1 MLENDVEKYL
11 KKQGIK
17 GEDLNEAATRAFTIY
32 KKIKEIYERN
42 PNDKNI
48 KQNAEKNGKDV
59 IELIKL
65 ELSDKVNSKELRKKA
80 AQAFTEKR
88 KGSLKQLIR
97 LREDRKQKVASGELK
112 PPVKKSRVTKVKESF
127 IRILKL
133 MPSEDQKV
141 IDQSEQLLRKCA
153 TELFKINGMNKIQT
167 IIKELEIVGD
177 KKSPKVDEKATKA
190 A

>member
-1 MLENDVEKYL
+1 
-11 KKQGIK
+11 
-17 GEDLNEAATRAFTIY
+17 
-32 KKIKEIYERN
+32 
-42 PNDKNI
+42 
-48 KQNAEKNGKDV
+48 
-59 IELIKL
+59 
-65 ELSDKVNSKELRKKA
+65 
-80 AQAFTEKR
+80 
-88 KGSLKQLIR
+88 
-97 LREDRKQKVASGELK
+97 
-112 PPVKKSRVTKVKESF
+112 
-127 IRILKL
+127 

>member
-1 MLENDVEKYL
+1 M
-11 KKQGIK
+11 
-17 GEDLNEAATRAFTIY
+17 F
-32 KKIKEIYERN
+32 
-42 PNDKNI
+42 
-48 KQNAEKNGKDV
+48 
-59 IELIKL
+59 
-65 ELSDKVNSKELRKKA
+65 
-80 AQAFTEKR
+80 
-88 KGSLKQLIR
+88 
-97 LREDRKQKVASGELK
+97 RKQKVASGELK